1 MPGFSAVASTPIAAL
16 PVAVNSPKTV
26 VVTGVFGTATL
37 GAVTIAISSPVLTSG
52 FMLGFGPVASSP
64 IAAIVGTS
72 TASALVTAL
81 GVSCTASLGSVTIYI
96 PDSPVVLPVN
106 GVYCFVSLGSVIVST
121 IPVIK
126 LVGVY
131 ATVKLGDVLV
141 RTYTPTRWIPIDT
154 AGGHFPNWQPI
165 ST

>member
-16 PVAVNSPKTV
+16 PSAVNRSKTV

-37 GAVTIAISSPVLTSG
+37 GAVTPAISSPVLASG
-52 FMLGFGPVASSP
+52 FMMGFGPIASSP
-64 IAAIVGTS
+64 IAAIFYVS
-72 TASALVTAL
+72 AASGSVTAQ
-81 GVSCTASLGSVTIYI
+81 GVSCTASLGLTTVYI
-96 PDSPVVLPVN
+96 PNSPVVLPVD

-121 IPVIK
+121 IPVIN

-131 ATVKLGDVLV
+131 ATVKLGNVLV

-154 AGGHFPNWQPI
+154 AGGNFPNWQPI

>member
-16 PVAVNSPKTV
+16 PTAVNSPKTV
-26 VVTGVFGTATL
+26 VVAGVFGTATL
-37 GAVTIAISSPVLTSG
+37 GAVTPAISSPVLASG

-64 IAAIVGTS
+64 VAAIV
-72 TASALVTAL
+72 TASAGGGLVTAQ
-81 GVSCTASLGSVTIYI
+81 GVSCTASLGLTTVYI
-96 PDSPVVLPVN
+96 PDSPVVLLVD

-121 IPVIK
+121 IPVIN

-131 ATVKLGDVLV
+131 ATVRLGDVLV

-154 AGGHFPNWQPI
+154 SGGHVPNWQPI